1 MKFSYSLLKKLIPGI
16 PTINKFADELA
27 LKSFE
32 VEETVGDMI
41 DIKITANRWSDAA
54 SHRGI
59 AREAAAIYG
68 LKENFPAI
76 RDLSKKNYGSLKV
89 EIKDVSCSRYIGI
102 LMDIKKV
109 GSSPS
114 WMRKTLEVCGMRPI
128 NGVVDALNYIMLETG
143 QPMHAFDA
151 DKVKGGIVVRKA
163 KKGEKITTIDNR
175 EIELSS
181 SDTVIADAE
190 KALAIAGIKGGK
202 AAEITDKTKRIIIE
216 SACFAAR
223 DIYRTARDI
232 KLQTDASQRYGHGMS
247 PSTAALGAG
256 RAVLLM
262 EDICGGEVK
271 SEADIYPKKQGKT
284 VLKFDIERF
293 TRITGVKIPKDKA
306 FMMLRRL
313 GFKVSPAGLVEVPAE
328 RLDVTIFE
336 DLVEE
341 VIRIYGLDAVQAV
354 APVVSLVP
362 VHSDESYAY
371 KERIKNAIATLGYDE
386 IYSYSFGEDP
396 TSGIELMNPMNQE
409 KRFMRASIIP
419 GLKKVIDDSSKKFDN
434 IGIFEIGKVFDSL
447 GTEHWSL
454 AFAVYRKKDDQ
465 AFRDL
470 KGVVLETMR
479 KGGVV
484 DVSFGPGQSAGDQL
498 SIEIEGKKAGIF
510 QVVEGGMVAYAEVN
524 LETMMASAS
533 QEFEYKPISP
543 YPSIMRDVSVWVPEG
558 VNVGD
563 MMQGMEK
570 SGAVN
575 LEDTDIV
582 DYFRDAE
589 RIAATFRLV
598 FQSYKETLSD
608 SQVDTEMKKITSVL
622 EAIPGVKIR

>member
-1 MKFSYSLLKKLIPGI
+1 MKFSYSLLKKFAPGI

-68 LKENFPAI
+68 LKEIFPAV
-76 RDLSKKNYGSLKV
+76 RDLAKRSYGALKV

-114 WMRKTLEVCGMRPI
+114 WMQKTLEVCGMRPI

-151 DKVKGGIVVRKA
+151 DKVKGGIIVRKA

-175 EIELSS
+175 EIELSVG
-181 SDTVIADAE
+181 DTVIADAE

-216 SACFAAR
+216 SACFTAGG
-223 DIYRTARDI
+223 IYRTARNI

-247 PSTAALGAG
+247 PSTAAIGAG
-256 RAVLLM
+256 RAILLM
-262 EDICGGEVK
+262 EDICGGEVR
-271 SEADIYPKKQGKT
+271 SECDIYPKKQGKT

-293 TRITGVKIPKDKA
+293 SKITGVKIPKDKA

-313 GFKVSPAGLVEVPAE
+313 GFKVSPAGLVEVPPE

-341 VIRIYGLDAVQAV
+341 VIRIYGLDAIQAV

-371 KERIKNAIATLGYDE
+371 KERVKNAIATLGYDE
-386 IYSYSFGEDP
+386 IYSYSFGGDP

-419 GLKKVIDDSSKKFDN
+419 GLERIIDDSSKKFDK

-447 GTEHWSL
+447 GKEHWSL
-454 AFAVYRKKDDQ
+454 AFAVHHKKDDQ
-465 AFRDL
+465 VFRDL
-470 KGVVLETMR
+470 KGAVLETMR

-484 DVSFGPGQSAGDQL
+484 DVSFAPGNGRQL
-498 SIEIEGKKAGIF
+498 MIEIEGKKAGIF
-510 QVVEGGMVAYAEVN
+510 EVSEEGRTAYAEAN
-524 LETMMASAS
+524 LEMMMASAS

-543 YPSIMRDVSVWVPEG
+543 YPSIMRDISVWIPEG
-558 VNVGD
+558 VSVGD
-563 MMQGMEK
+563 MMQGMER

-575 LEDTDIV
+575 LEDTDII
-582 DYFRDAE
+582 DYFKDAD
-589 RIAATFRLV
+589 RTAATFRLV

-608 SQVDTEMKKITSVL
+608 SQADTEMKKIISVL